1 MTDRKTFVKA
11 ITDLVQGYIDN
22 WDRFDSNPQ
31 IRINPELL
39 YVEAIDGK
47 AMYEGIGDSEEAF
60 EDAAYAHGD
69 ESMSVTDFQEKQDP
83 DFYPIKD
90 LLKSLGHN
98 VSVPDADKIEKI
110 ADEYFK

>member
-11 ITDLVQGYIDN
+11 VADLVQEYIDN

-31 IRINPELL
+31 IRVNPELL
-39 YVEAIDGK
+39 YVEAIDGS
-47 AMYEGIGDSEEAF
+47 AMLEGIGDSEEAF

-69 ESMSVTDFQEKQDP
+69 ETMSASDYQEKEDP
-83 DFYPIKD
+83 DFYPIKG
-90 LLKSLGHN
+90 LLKPSGPDT
-98 VSVPDADKIEKI
+98 SVPDMDAIEKI